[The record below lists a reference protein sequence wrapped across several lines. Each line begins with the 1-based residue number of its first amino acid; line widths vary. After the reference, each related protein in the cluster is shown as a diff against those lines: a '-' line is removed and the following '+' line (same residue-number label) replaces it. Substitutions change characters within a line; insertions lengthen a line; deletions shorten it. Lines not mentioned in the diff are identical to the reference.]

1 MGGIFSKPKV
11 PDPLEVARANEQARK
26 EAQDKADAEAREAEG
41 RFAAS
46 EERSRQR
53 KRRGRSSLIA
63 NPSGYLGVLMIFT
76 IQRTYYIR

>member
-1 MGGIFSKPKV
+1 MGFFRKPKM

-26 EAQDKADAEAREAEG
+26 EAQDSADAEQREADA

-53 KRRGRSSLIA
+53 KRRGRSQLIA
-63 NPSGYLGVLMIFT
+63 NPAGYLGVTEDFYNPTNLL
-76 IQRTYYIR
+76 Y

>member
-1 MGGIFSKPKV
+1 MGFFSKPKM

-26 EAQDKADAEAREAEG
+26 EAQDSADAEQREADA

-63 NPSGYLGVLMIFT
+63 NPSGYLGATDDFMNRENLLF
-76 IQRTYYIR
+76 

>member
-1 MGGIFSKPKV
+1 MGFFSKPKM

-26 EAQDKADAEAREAEG
+26 EAQDKADAEAREEQA

-53 KRRGRSSLIA
+53 QRRGRSGLIA
-63 NPSGYLGVLMIFT
+63 NPSGYLGVTESFYNPTNLLF
-76 IQRTYYIR
+76 

>member
-1 MGGIFSKPKV
+1 MGFFSKPKM

-26 EAQDKADAEAREAEG
+26 EAQESADAEQREADA

-53 KRRGRSSLIA
+53 KRRGRSQLIA
-63 NPSGYLGVLMIFT
+63 NPQGYLGVTDDFYNPTNLLF
-76 IQRTYYIR
+76 

>member
-1 MGGIFSKPKV
+1 MGFMRKPKM

-26 EAQDKADAEAREAEG
+26 EAQDKADAEQREADA

-53 KRRGRSSLIA
+53 KRRGRSQVIA
-63 NPSGYLGVLMIFT
+63 NPAGYLGVTEDFYNPTNLL
-76 IQRTYYIR
+76 Y

>member
-26 EAQDKADAEAREAEG
+26 EAQDRADAEAREAEG

-46 EERSRQR
+46 EERGRQR
-53 KRRGRSSLIA
+53 QRRGRSQLIA
-63 NPSGYLGVLMIFT
+63 NPSGYLGVTDEFYNPTNLL
-76 IQRTYYIR
+76 Y